1 MEARPRGDRRRRM
14 GFGVGRPWRILQGEG
29 ERCEVWERDEKE
41 REREGHGAAKGGP
54 AWGRGH
60 RRMVRRAPA
69 NEVDEA
75 TEHRRSGSSPG
86 EEDGALGAEV
96 LGPRSS
102 PRRAGCGLG
111 RPCGVEEAERRRG
124 GLLVDAGGGAG
135 GGYPLGRR
143 QVAVEGRLGAE
154 SEEGEG

>member
-14 GFGVGRPWRILQGEG
+14 GFGVGRPWRILQREG

-54 AWGRGH
+54 AWVRGH

-75 TEHRRSGSSPG
+75 I
-86 EEDGALGAEV
+86 
-96 LGPRSS
+96 
-102 PRRAGCGLG
+102 
-111 RPCGVEEAERRRG
+111 
-124 GLLVDAGGGAG
+124 
-135 GGYPLGRR
+135 
-143 QVAVEGRLGAE
+143 
-154 SEEGEG
+154 